1 MKKNKGGRPVV
12 SKGVPRI
19 RLCPEELALI
29 NQYRAIKNQANSL
42 GLDEKDV
49 KHGWLKNKEAS
60 LFFKN
65 PSFGNEFD
73 VNKIDFKKL
82 FEDVPPLAIE
92 KLHKGELKGEF
103 DKLVFTDVHVG
114 MDASDKGRNMYPT
127 EWNET
132 ILFERLTAMV
142 NFTLE
147 KQESNVLYISDL
159 GDFLDGFNGQTTRGG
174 HSLPQNMS
182 NQQAF
187 DVAFMFKVRL
197 LEALAPHYKLIV
209 FRSVCNDN
217 HSGDFAYFV
226 NQAVKHY
233 VETQLKNVKIINQ
246 TSFIDWELVGNY
258 CFVST
263 HGKDTHNLKHGF
275 KPKIDPNQ
283 VNKIVGYLNS
293 QGLLNKGY
301 EIIFEKGDSHQYL
314 FDASSSDVFKY
325 YNYPAFSPS
334 SNWVATNFQLGR
346 SGFIHFNYGLLTK
359 SINEYFFK

>member
-1 MKKNKGGRPVV
+1 M
-12 SKGVPRI
+12 SKIRPRI
-19 RLCPEELALI
+19 TLEEFEIIA
-29 NQYRAIKNQANSL
+29 QYRAIKNQANNL
-42 GLDEKDV
+42 GLDDKDV

-65 PSFGNEFD
+65 PNFGNEFD
-73 VNKIDFKKL
+73 VNKVDFEKL
-82 FEDVPPLAIE
+82 FTDVPKIE
-92 KLHKGELKGEF
+92 VTKVKKKDYKGEF

-114 MDASDKGRNMYPT
+114 MDASDKGRNMYNT
-127 EWNET
+127 EWNKAM
-132 ILFERLTAMV
+132 LFYRLTEMV
-142 NFTLE
+142 NFTLA
-147 KQESNVLYISDL
+147 KQESKILYISDL
-159 GDFLDGFNGQTTRGG
+159 GDFLDGFNGNTTRGG

-182 NQQAF
+182 NQEAF

-197 LEALAPHYKLIV
+197 LEALAPHYELIV
-209 FRSVCNDN
+209 MRNVCNDN

-226 NQAVKHY
+226 NQSVKSY
-233 VETQLKNVKIINQ
+233 INTQLKNVQIINQ
-246 TSFIDWELVGNY
+246 TSFIDWELVGSY

-275 KPKIDPNQ
+275 KAKIDPNQ
-283 VNKIVGYLNS
+283 VNKIVGYLNT
-293 QGLLNKGY
+293 QQLLNKGY
-301 EIIFEKGDSHQYL
+301 EIIFEKGDSHLYL
-314 FDASSSDVFKY
+314 FDSATSDVFKY

>member
-1 MKKNKGGRPVV
+1 MKI
-12 SKGVPRI
+12 PRI
-19 RLCPEELALI
+19 RLKADEFAIVE
-29 NQYRAIKNQANSL
+29 QYRAIKNQANSL

-92 KLHKGELKGEF
+92 HLSKKDLKGDF

-114 MDASDKGRNMYPT
+114 MDASDKGRNMY
-127 EWNET
+127 EVEYNEAV
-132 ILFERLTAMV
+132 LFKRLTEMV
-142 NFTLE
+142 NLTLE
-147 KQESNVLYISDL
+147 KQESNILYISDL
-159 GDFLDGFNGQTTRGG
+159 GDFLDGFNGQTTRGA
-174 HSLPQNMS
+174 HALPQNMT

-187 DVAFMFKVRL
+187 DAGFMFKVRL
-197 LEALAPHYKLIV
+197 LEALAPSYKLIV
-209 FRSVCNDN
+209 MRNVCNDN

-233 VETQLKNVKIINQ
+233 VESQLKNVKIINQ
-246 TSFIDWELVGNY
+246 TNFIDWELVGNY
-258 CFVST
+258 CFVTT

-275 KPKIDPNQ
+275 KPKIDPAQ
-283 VNKIVGYLNS
+283 INKIVGYLNT
-293 QGLLNKGY
+293 QNLLNKGY
-301 EIIFEKGDSHQYL
+301 QIIFEKGDSHLYL
-314 FDASSSDVFKY
+314 FDSASSDVFKY

-346 SGFIHFNYGLLTK
+346 SGFIHFNYGLSTK